1 MITTYTCSSLI
12 ALGTVHSSDVG
23 GLCRVG
29 VPDFSALSDP
39 DVILEALHQRE
50 PGRIER
56 LAALAPG
63 ENARCRRLSGRPHRY
78 RATR

>member
-1 MITTYTCSSLI
+1 MCWSLI
-12 ALGTVHSSDVG
+12 ALGTVRSSDVG
-23 GLCRVG
+23 GPCRVG

-56 LAALAPG
+56 LAALAPPAKTLG
-63 ENARCRRLSGRPHRY
+63 VVRLPGRPHRY